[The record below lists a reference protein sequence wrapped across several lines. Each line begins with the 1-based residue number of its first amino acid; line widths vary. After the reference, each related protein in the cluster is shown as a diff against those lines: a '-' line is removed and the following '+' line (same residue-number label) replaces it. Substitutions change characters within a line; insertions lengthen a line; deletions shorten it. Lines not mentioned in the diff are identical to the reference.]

1 MAVII
6 PILSK
11 FDNSGIRHAKSQF
24 RTLKNVFRTG
34 LGIVGISA
42 SIRGLI
48 DVAKAADADI
58 KSQKLLTT
66 QLQRTAHANTM
77 ATTNAEAFIQKLSS
91 QVGIIDDNLRPSL
104 GALAAVTGNTTKA
117 QKLLTVTLDLAAAS
131 GKDQS
136 TVQKAVA
143 KAYAGNAMSLKRMFP
158 ELIKVTAGYEK
169 QHGKAKTLKQK
180 TDEARFAIDSIG
192 KTYQGIAAQQATPF
206 QKMNQAMDDLK
217 EAIGMAVL
225 PELSNLVNYL
235 TTVAVP
241 KIKVFFEALA
251 NPKTDVGAAF
261 KNLKED
267 VRKMTNSFGDFFKL
281 FSGGKGGA
289 VGFINFVD
297 LIVKNAG
304 VIIGVMA
311 SFKAIKFLTQPI
323 GKTSILGGLLKLF
336 SMGSFLK
343 GGVIGAEI
351 LAILGL
357 KGDTSTVDK
366 KGKSRALYAPT
377 SPLPGLVPLKPNGLP
392 FSMGRNSNNVT
403 ININGVIG
411 DKVSVGKA
419 VKEALT
425 AYDKKNG
432 NASRINSGMR

>member
-1 MAVII
+1 MAVIV

-24 RTLKNVFRTG
+24 RGLKNAFRAG
-34 LGIVGISA
+34 LAIVGLNA
-42 SIRGLI
+42 SVRGLI
-48 DVAKAADADI
+48 DFAKAAEGDI
-58 KSQKLLTT
+58 KSQKLLST
-66 QLQRTAHANTM
+66 QLQRTANANTV
-77 ATTNAEAFIQKLSS
+77 ATTNAEAFIQKLSA

-104 GALAAVTGNTTKA
+104 GSLAAVTGNTVKA
-117 QKLLTVTLDLAAAS
+117 QKLLTITLDLAAAS
-131 GKDQS
+131 GKDQG

-143 KAYAGNAMSLKRMFP
+143 KAYAGNLMSLKRLFP
-158 ELIKVTAGYEK
+158 ELIKVTDGYEK
-169 QHGKAKTLKQK
+169 QHGKAKTLKEK
-180 TDEARFAIDSIG
+180 TDEARFAIDKIG

-206 QKMNQAMDDLK
+206 DKMNQAMDDLK

-225 PELSNLVNYL
+225 PELTNFVNYL
-235 TTVAVP
+235 TTTAVP
-241 KIKVFFEALA
+241 KIKLFFEALA

-261 KNLKED
+261 KNLKDD

-297 LIVKNAG
+297 LLVQNSGI
-304 VIIGVMA
+304 IIGVMA
-311 SFKAIKFLTQPI
+311 SFKAIKILTAPI
-323 GKTSILGGLLKLF
+323 GKSSILGGLLKLF

-357 KGDTSTVDK
+357 KGDTQNAGK
-366 KGKSRALYAPT
+366 KGKSRALSVPT
-377 SPLPGLVPLKPNGLP
+377 SPLPGLTPNKSSGLP
-392 FSMGRNSNNVT
+392 FFSGSNNNNVT
-403 ININGVIG
+403 INISGVVG

-432 NASRINSGMR
+432 NSRTIYRGGR